1 MKQGIVLKLF
11 LFTTGLCLFILAV
24 IFTLQT
30 VFFKQYYV
38 HQKVKDVSAA
48 LQVYEQDYLNQ
59 TTDTQETAKLE
70 QDFYQK
76 HNIWVTTV
84 DTQGNLKY
92 TDDFF
97 MEVKLRHSDETM
109 FSNKTMTIPLYS
121 VIDVEDF
128 SSDNPFLT
136 PWIKEGEEIAM
147 EGLIMNGQ
155 PVIQRMGRGNSN
167 LRDESRLENS
177 QMVRKEY
184 EVVTRFE
191 SPNQYFEKYPTFLVE
206 GTIMKVQLPEGAGV
220 SLYTNHLLLDRIKA
234 FQADLLYG
242 DWKDSKNPNQIVDY
256 KENDVNY
263 KIFVNRIQDRDG
275 NPAYLFAMASLQ
287 PVNEAAGMIKE
298 YYVYIIIATLLLV
311 VLASFYYS
319 RQITRPLLR
328 INRTTRQ
335 MADLDFSEK
344 IPITTK
350 DEIGDLSRNINELSE
365 RLHSHILR
373 LEQDI
378 EKEKQLENTRKEFI
392 SGVSHELKTPLSV
405 IQSCLA
411 IMKDGVASHKRDYY
425 FKAMEDEVKRMDLLI
440 VDMLE
445 LAKYESGT
453 YTMDMDSFYI
463 DTVIERVCTKLAAD
477 IDSKQLHLD
486 MSLKPVEVLAN
497 ERRMEQVVVNFLSNA
512 IRYTPEQESILVSI
526 LEDGD
531 TVKVCIENKGAH
543 IHGEQLEKIW
553 ERFYR
558 GEPSRKR
565 STGGTGLGLSISKK
579 ILEMHGVPYGVTN
592 TPNGVLFYFHLNK
605 KRRTRGII
613 P

>member
-11 LFTTGLCLFILAV
+11 LLTTGLCLFILAV

-30 VFFKQYYV
+30 VFFKQFYV
-38 HQKVKDVSAA
+38 HQKVKDVNAA
-48 LQVYEQDYLNQ
+48 LQTYEQNYLNNAA
-59 TTDTQETAKLE
+59 DTQGMAKLE

-76 HNIWVTTV
+76 YNTWITTV
-84 DTQGNLKY
+84 DTRGNLKY
-92 TDDFF
+92 TDDFS
-97 MEVKLRHSDETM
+97 MEIKLAPSDEIM
-109 FSNKTMTIPLYS
+109 FSNQTMTLPLYS
-121 VIDVEDF
+121 VINVEDF
-128 SSDNPFLT
+128 GSDNPFLT
-136 PWIKEGEEIAM
+136 PWIQEGQEIAM

-155 PVIQRMGRGNSN
+155 PVIQRMGNPN
-167 LRDESRLENS
+167 LRDESHLENRH
-177 QMVRKEY
+177 MVKKEY
-184 EVVTRFE
+184 EIVTRYE
-191 SPNQYFEKYPTFLVE
+191 NPIQYHEKYPTFLIK
-206 GTIMKVQLPEGAGV
+206 GTITKVRIPEGAGV
-220 SLYTNHLLLDRIKA
+220 PRYTNHLMLDRVLA

-242 DWKDSKNPNQIVDY
+242 DLEDSKNANRIIDY
-256 KENDVNY
+256 EENHVNY
-263 KIFVNRIQDRDG
+263 KIFVDRIQDRDG
-275 NPAYLFAMASLQ
+275 NPAYLFAMTSLQ
-287 PVNEAAGMIKE
+287 PVNEAAGMIKN
-298 YYVYIIIATLLLV
+298 YYVYIIVATLLLV

-350 DEIGDLSRNINELSE
+350 DEIGDLSRNINVLSE

-425 FKAMEDEVKRMDLLI
+425 FQAMEDEVKRMDLLI

-453 YTMDMDSFYI
+453 YTMAMDFFYI
-463 DTVIERVCTKLAAD
+463 DAVIDRVCEKLATD
-477 IDSKQLHLD
+477 IEVKQLHLNTW
-486 MSLKPVEVLAN
+486 LKPIEVMAN
-497 ERRMEQVVVNFLSNA
+497 ERRIEQVVVNFLSNA
-512 IRYTPEQESILVSI
+512 IRYTPERESILI
-526 LEDGD
+526 RLLEDRD
-531 TVKVCIENKGAH
+531 TVKICIENKGTR
-543 IHGEQLEKIW
+543 IPDEQLEKIW

-558 GEPSRKR
+558 GEPSRQR
-565 STGGTGLGLSISKK
+565 LAGGTGLGLAISKK
-579 ILEMHGVPYGVTN
+579 ILEMHGVPYGAIN
-592 TPNGVLFYFHLNK
+592 TSDGVIFYFQLNK
-605 KRRTRGII
+605 KA
-613 P
+613 

>member
-24 IFTLQT
+24 IFIGQT
-30 VFFKQYYV
+30 VFFKQFYV
-38 HQKVKDVSAA
+38 HQKVKDVNAA
-48 LQVYEQDYLNQ
+48 LQAYEQEYLNYAV
-59 TTDTQETAKLE
+59 DTQGTAKLE

-76 HNIWVTTV
+76 HNTWITTV

-92 TDDFF
+92 TDDFS
-97 MEVKLRHSDETM
+97 MEIRLEPSDESM
-109 FSNKTMTIPLYS
+109 FSNKTLKVPLYS
-121 VIDVEDF
+121 FINVEDF
-128 SSDNPFLT
+128 SSDNPFIT

-155 PVIQRMGRGNSN
+155 PVIQRMAMHAHN
-167 LRDESRLENS
+167 LREENQLENR
-177 QMVRKEY
+177 QMVNKEG
-184 EVVTRFE
+184 EVLNRT
-191 SPNQYFEKYPTFLVE
+191 NAIQYREKYPTFLVK
-206 GTIMKVQLPEGAGV
+206 GTITKVRIPEGAGV
-220 SLYTNHLLLDRIKA
+220 SRYTNHLLLERIKA
-234 FQADLLYG
+234 FQADLLYD
-242 DWKDSKNPNQIVDY
+242 DWQESKNANQIVDY
-256 KENDVNY
+256 GENHVDY

-275 NPAYLFAMASLQ
+275 NPAYLFAMTSLQ

-298 YYVYIIIATLLLV
+298 YYVYIIIATMLLV

-425 FKAMEDEVKRMDLLI
+425 FQAMEDEVKRMDLLI

-453 YTMDMDSFYI
+453 YTMEMDSFYI
-463 DTVIERVCTKLAAD
+463 DAVIERVCAKLAPD
-477 IDSKQLHLD
+477 IEAKQLHLD
-486 MSLKPVEVLAN
+486 TSLKPVKVLAN
-497 ERRMEQVVVNFLSNA
+497 ERRIEQVIVNFLSNA

-526 LEDGD
+526 LEDRD
-531 TVKVCIENKGAH
+531 TVKICIENKGTR
-543 IHGEQLEKIW
+543 IPDEQLEKIW
-553 ERFYR
+553 DRFYR
-558 GEPSRKR
+558 GEPSRQR
-565 STGGTGLGLSISKK
+565 SAGGTGLGLAISKK
-579 ILEMHGVPYGVTN
+579 ILEMHGVPYGAIN
-592 TPNGVLFYFHLNK
+592 TPDGVMFYFHLNK
-605 KRRTRGII
+605 QA
-613 P
+613 

>member
-1 MKQGIVLKLF
+1 MKRGIVLKLF

-30 VFFKQYYV
+30 VFFKQFYV
-38 HQKVKDVSAA
+38 HQKVKDVNAA
-48 LQVYEQDYLNQ
+48 LQAYEQDYLNYAV
-59 TTDTQETAKLE
+59 DTQGTAKME

-76 HNIWVTTV
+76 NNTWIATL
-84 DTQGNLKY
+84 DARGNLKY
-92 TDDFF
+92 TEDYI
-97 MEVKLRHSDETM
+97 MEIKLEHSDDAM
-109 FSNKTMTIPLYS
+109 FSNKTLNVPLYS
-121 VIDVEDF
+121 FINVEDF
-128 SSDNPFLT
+128 SSNNPFLT
-136 PWIKEGEEIAM
+136 PWIKEGEPIAI
-147 EGLIMNGQ
+147 EGLIMNNQ
-155 PVIQRMGRGNSN
+155 PVIQRMAMHAYN
-167 LRDESRLENS
+167 LREENQLENR
-177 QMVRKEY
+177 QMVNKEG
-184 EVVTRFE
+184 EVLNRTNVI
-191 SPNQYFEKYPTFLVE
+191 QYREKYPGFLVK
-206 GTIMKVQLPEGAGV
+206 GTIAKVRIPKGAEV
-220 SLYTNHLLLDRIKA
+220 SRYTNHLFLDRIKA

-242 DWKDSKNPNQIVDY
+242 DYDPAVNSNRTMDVEEYRVD
-256 KENDVNY
+256 Y

-275 NPAYLFAMASLQ
+275 NPAYLFAMTSLQ

-335 MADLDFSEK
+335 MAELDFSEK

-463 DTVIERVCTKLAAD
+463 DAVIERVCSKLATD
-477 IDSKQLHLD
+477 IEAKQLHLD

-497 ERRMEQVVVNFLSNA
+497 ERRIEQVVVNFLSNA

-526 LEDGD
+526 IEDGD
-531 TVKVCIENKGAH
+531 TVKVCIENKGAR
-543 IHGEQLEKIW
+543 IQDEQLEKIW
-553 ERFYR
+553 DRFYR

-592 TPNGVLFYFHLNK
+592 TPYGVLFYFHLNK
-605 KRRTRGII
+605 KA
-613 P
+613 

>member
-11 LFTTGLCLFILAV
+11 LLTTGLCLFILAV
-24 IFTLQT
+24 IFIGQT
-30 VFFKQYYV
+30 VFFKQFYV

-48 LQVYEQDYLNQ
+48 LQAYEQSDLNRAANA
-59 TTDTQETAKLE
+59 QEMVKIE

-76 HNIWVTTV
+76 NNTWITTL
-84 DTQGNLKY
+84 DARGNLKY
-92 TDDFF
+92 TEDYI
-97 MEVKLRHSDETM
+97 MEIKLEHSDDAM
-109 FSNKTMTIPLYS
+109 FSNKTLNVPLYS
-121 VIDVEDF
+121 FINVEDF
-128 SSDNPFLT
+128 SSNNPFLT

-155 PVIQRMGRGNSN
+155 PVIQRMAMHAYN
-167 LRDESRLENS
+167 LREENQLENR
-177 QMVRKEY
+177 QMVNKEG
-184 EVVTRFE
+184 EVVNRT
-191 SPNQYFEKYPTFLVE
+191 NVTQYREKYPTFLVK
-206 GTIMKVQLPEGAGV
+206 GTITKVRIPEGAGV
-220 SLYTNHLLLDRIKA
+220 SRYTNHLLLERIKA
-234 FQADLLYG
+234 FQAELLYG
-242 DWKDSKNPNQIVDY
+242 DWQESKNANQIVDY
-256 KENDVNY
+256 EENHVDY
-263 KIFVNRIQDRDG
+263 KIFVDRMQDRDG
-275 NPAYLFAMASLQ
+275 NPAYLFAMTSLQ

-298 YYVYIIIATLLLV
+298 YYVYIVIATLFLV

-411 IMKDGVASHKRDYY
+411 IMKDGVAIHKRDYY

-453 YTMDMDSFYI
+453 YTMDMDYFYI
-463 DTVIERVCTKLAAD
+463 DAVIERVCAKLAAD
-477 IDSKQLHLD
+477 IEAKQLHLD
-486 MSLKPVEVLAN
+486 LSLKPIEVLAN
-497 ERRMEQVVVNFLSNA
+497 ERRIEQVVVNFLGNA
-512 IRYTPEQESILVSI
+512 IRYTPEQESIHVSI

-531 TVKVCIENKGAH
+531 TAKICIENKGAH
-543 IHGEQLEKIW
+543 IQDEQFEKIW
-553 ERFYR
+553 DRFYR

-565 STGGTGLGLSISKK
+565 STGGTGLGLAISKK
-579 ILEMHGVPYGVTN
+579 ILEMHGVPHGVTN
-592 TPNGVLFYFHLNK
+592 TPDGVLFYFHLNK
-605 KRRTRGII
+605 KA
-613 P
+613 

>member
-24 IFTLQT
+24 IFIGQT
-30 VFFKQYYV
+30 VFFKQFYV
-38 HQKVKDVSAA
+38 HQKVKDVNTA
-48 LQVYEQDYLNQ
+48 LQAYEQDYLNHAA
-59 TTDTQETAKLE
+59 DTQDMAKLE

-76 HNIWVTTV
+76 HNTWVTTL
-84 DTQGNLKY
+84 DNQGNLKY

-97 MEVKLRHSDETM
+97 MEIKLEHSDDAM
-109 FSNKTMTIPLYS
+109 FSIKTMNVPLYS
-121 VIDVEDF
+121 FINVEDF

-136 PWIKEGEEIAM
+136 PWIKEGEPIAI
-147 EGLIMNGQ
+147 EGLIMNHQ
-155 PVIQRMGRGNSN
+155 PVIQRMGMHESN
-167 LRDESRLENS
+167 LRDESQLENR
-177 QMVRKEY
+177 QMVNKEG
-184 EVVTRFE
+184 EVVNR
-191 SPNQYFEKYPTFLVE
+191 SDVIQYREKYPTFLVK
-206 GTIMKVQLPEGAGV
+206 GTITKVRIPEGAGV
-220 SLYTNHLLLDRIKA
+220 SRYTNHLFLDRIKA
-234 FQADLLYG
+234 FQADLLYD
-242 DWKDSKNPNQIVDY
+242 DWQDSKNANPIVDY
-256 KENDVNY
+256 EENHVNY
-263 KIFVNRIQDRDG
+263 KIFVDRIEDQDG
-275 NPAYLFAMASLQ
+275 NPAYLFAMTSLQ

-298 YYVYIIIATLLLV
+298 YYVYIILATLLLV

-344 IPITTK
+344 ITITTK
-350 DEIGDLSRNINELSE
+350 DEIGDLSHNINELSE

-378 EKEKQLENTRKEFI
+378 EKEKQLEHTRKEFI

-411 IMKDGVASHKRDYY
+411 ILKDGVASHKRDYY

-463 DTVIERVCTKLAAD
+463 DAVIERVCAKLAPEIEA
-477 IDSKQLHLD
+477 KQLHLD
-486 MSLKPVEVLAN
+486 TSLKPVEVLAN
-497 ERRMEQVVVNFLSNA
+497 ERRIEQVVVNFLSNA

-526 LEDGD
+526 LEDRD
-531 TVKVCIENKGAH
+531 TVKICIENKGTR
-543 IHGEQLEKIW
+543 IPDEQLEKIW
-553 ERFYR
+553 DRFYR
-558 GEPSRKR
+558 GEPSRHR
-565 STGGTGLGLSISKK
+565 SAGGTGLGLAISKK
-579 ILEMHGVPYGVTN
+579 ILEMHGVPYGAIN
-592 TPNGVLFYFHLNK
+592 TPEGVMFYFHLNK
-605 KRRTRGII
+605 KA
-613 P
+613 

>member
-48 LQVYEQDYLNQ
+48 LQAYEQDYLNQ
-59 TTDTQETAKLE
+59 TADTQETAKLE
-70 QDFYQK
+70 QDFYQR

-184 EVVTRFE
+184 EVVTRFA

-220 SLYTNHLLLDRIKA
+220 SRYTNHLLLDRIKA
-234 FQADLLYG
+234 FQSDLLYG
-242 DWKDSKNPNQIVDY
+242 DWKDSKNRNQIVDY

-263 KIFVNRIQDRDG
+263 KIIVNRIQDRDG

-477 IDSKQLHLD
+477 IETKQLHLD

-531 TVKVCIENKGAH
+531 TVKVCIENKGVH
-543 IHGEQLEKIW
+543 IQSEQLEKIW
-553 ERFYR
+553 DRFYR

-565 STGGTGLGLSISKK
+565 STGGTGLGLSISQK
-579 ILEMHGVPYGVTN
+579 ILEMHGVRYGVTN
-592 TPNGVLFYFHLNK
+592 TPDGVLFYFHLNK
-605 KRRTRGII
+605 KA
-613 P
+613 

>member
-11 LFTTGLCLFILAV
+11 LLTTGLCLFILAV

-30 VFFKQYYV
+30 VFFKQFYV
-38 HQKVKDVSAA
+38 HQKVKDVNAA
-48 LQVYEQDYLNQ
+48 LQTYEQNYLNNAA
-59 TTDTQETAKLE
+59 DTQGMAKLE

-76 HNIWVTTV
+76 YNTWITTV
-84 DTQGNLKY
+84 DTRGNLKY
-92 TDDFF
+92 TDDFS
-97 MEVKLRHSDETM
+97 MEIKLAPSDEIM
-109 FSNKTMTIPLYS
+109 FSNQTMTLPLYS
-121 VIDVEDF
+121 VINVEDF
-128 SSDNPFLT
+128 GSDNPFLT
-136 PWIKEGEEIAM
+136 PWIQEGQEIAM

-155 PVIQRMGRGNSN
+155 PVIQRMGNPN
-167 LRDESRLENS
+167 LRDESHLENRH
-177 QMVRKEY
+177 MVKKEY
-184 EVVTRFE
+184 EIVTRYE
-191 SPNQYFEKYPTFLVE
+191 NPIQYHEKYPTFLIK
-206 GTIMKVQLPEGAGV
+206 GTITKVRIPEGAGV
-220 SLYTNHLLLDRIKA
+220 SRYTNHLMLDRVLA

-242 DWKDSKNPNQIVDY
+242 DLEDSKNANRIIDY
-256 KENDVNY
+256 EENHVNY

-275 NPAYLFAMASLQ
+275 NPAYLFAMTSLQ
-287 PVNEAAGMIKE
+287 PVNEAAGMIKN
-298 YYVYIIIATLLLV
+298 YYVYIIVATLLLV

-350 DEIGDLSRNINELSE
+350 DEIGDLSRNINVLSE

-425 FKAMEDEVKRMDLLI
+425 FQAMEDEVKRMDLLI

-453 YTMDMDSFYI
+453 YTMAMDFFYI
-463 DTVIERVCTKLAAD
+463 DAVIDRVCEKLATD
-477 IDSKQLHLD
+477 IEVKQLHLNTW
-486 MSLKPVEVLAN
+486 LKPIEVMAN
-497 ERRMEQVVVNFLSNA
+497 ERRIEQVVVNFLSNA
-512 IRYTPEQESILVSI
+512 IRYTPERESILI
-526 LEDGD
+526 RLLEDRD
-531 TVKVCIENKGAH
+531 TVKICIENKGTR
-543 IHGEQLEKIW
+543 IPDEQLEKIW

-558 GEPSRKR
+558 GEPSRQR
-565 STGGTGLGLSISKK
+565 LAGGTGLGLAISKK
-579 ILEMHGVPYGVTN
+579 ILEMHGVPYGAIN
-592 TPNGVLFYFHLNK
+592 TSDGVIFYFQLNK
-605 KRRTRGII
+605 KA
-613 P
+613 

>member
-1 MKQGIVLKLF
+1 MKKGIVLKLF
-11 LFTTGLCLFILAV
+11 LLTTGLCLFILAV
-24 IFTLQT
+24 IFIGQT

-38 HQKVKDVSAA
+38 HQKVKSVNKA
-48 LQVYEQDYLNQ
+48 LQAYEQSDLNRAANA
-59 TTDTQETAKLE
+59 QEMVKLE

-76 HNIWVTTV
+76 NNTWIATL
-84 DTQGNLKY
+84 DARGNLKY
-92 TDDFF
+92 TEDYI
-97 MEVKLRHSDETM
+97 MEIKLEHSDDAM
-109 FSNKTMTIPLYS
+109 FSNKTLNVPLYS
-121 VIDVEDF
+121 FINVEDF
-128 SSDNPFLT
+128 SSNNPFLT
-136 PWIKEGEEIAM
+136 PWIKEGEPIAI
-147 EGLIMNGQ
+147 EGLIMNNK
-155 PVIQRMGRGNSN
+155 PVIQRMARHAYN
-167 LRDESRLENS
+167 LREENQLENR
-177 QMVRKEY
+177 QMVNKEG
-184 EVVTRFE
+184 EVLNRTNVI
-191 SPNQYFEKYPTFLVE
+191 QYREKYPGFLVK
-206 GTIMKVQLPEGAGV
+206 GTIAKVRIPKGAEV
-220 SLYTNHLLLDRIKA
+220 SRYTNHLFLDRIKA

-242 DWKDSKNPNQIVDY
+242 DYDPAVNSNRTMDVEEYRVD
-256 KENDVNY
+256 Y
-263 KIFVNRIQDRDG
+263 KIFVDRIQDGDG
-275 NPAYLFAMASLQ
+275 NPAYLFAMTSLQ
-287 PVNEAAGMIKE
+287 PVNEAAGMIQN
-298 YYVYIIIATLLLV
+298 YYAYIIIATLLLV
-311 VLASFYYS
+311 MLASFYYS
-319 RQITRPLLR
+319 RQIARPLLR

-344 IPITTK
+344 IPITSK

-365 RLHSHILR
+365 RLHSHILQ

-411 IMKDGVASHKRDYY
+411 VMKDGVASHKRDYY

-463 DTVIERVCTKLAAD
+463 DAVIERVCAKLAAD
-477 IDSKQLHLD
+477 IEAKQLHLD

-497 ERRMEQVVVNFLSNA
+497 ERRIEQVVVNFLSNA

-543 IHGEQLEKIW
+543 IQGEQLEKIW
-553 ERFYR
+553 DRFYR

-565 STGGTGLGLSISKK
+565 STGGTGLGLAISKK

-605 KRRTRGII
+605 KA
-613 P
+613 

>member
-11 LFTTGLCLFILAV
+11 LLTTGLCLFILAV
-24 IFTLQT
+24 IFIGQT
-30 VFFKQYYV
+30 VFFKQFYV
-38 HQKVKDVSAA
+38 HQKVKDVNAA
-48 LQVYEQDYLNQ
+48 LQAYEHSDLNRAANA
-59 TTDTQETAKLE
+59 QEMVKIE

-76 HNIWVTTV
+76 NNTWIATL
-84 DTQGNLKY
+84 DARGNLKY
-92 TDDFF
+92 TEDYI
-97 MEVKLRHSDETM
+97 MEIKLEHSDDAM
-109 FSNKTMTIPLYS
+109 FSNKTLIVPLYS
-121 VIDVEDF
+121 FINVEDF
-128 SSDNPFLT
+128 SSNNPFLT

-155 PVIQRMGRGNSN
+155 PVIQRMAMHAYN
-167 LRDESRLENS
+167 LREENQLENR
-177 QMVRKEY
+177 QMVNKEG
-184 EVVTRFE
+184 EVLNRTNVI
-191 SPNQYFEKYPTFLVE
+191 QYREKYPTFLVK
-206 GTIMKVQLPEGAGV
+206 GTITKVRIPEGAGV
-220 SLYTNHLLLDRIKA
+220 SRYTNHLLLERIKA

-242 DWKDSKNPNQIVDY
+242 DWQESKNANQIVDY
-256 KENDVNY
+256 EENHVDY
-263 KIFVNRIQDRDG
+263 KIFVDRIQDRDG
-275 NPAYLFAMASLQ
+275 NPAYLFAMTSLQ

-463 DTVIERVCTKLAAD
+463 DAVIERVCAKLAAD
-477 IDSKQLHLD
+477 IEAKQLHFD
-486 MSLKPVEVLAN
+486 MSLKPVEVFAN
-497 ERRMEQVVVNFLSNA
+497 ERRIEQVVVNFLGNA
-512 IRYTPEQESILVSI
+512 IRYTPEQESILVSM
-526 LEDGD
+526 LQDGD
-531 TVKVCIENKGAH
+531 TVKVCIENKGAS
-543 IHGEQLEKIW
+543 IPGEQLEKIW
-553 ERFYR
+553 DRFYR

-565 STGGTGLGLSISKK
+565 STGGTGLGLAISKK
-579 ILEMHGVPYGVTN
+579 ILDMHGVPYGVTN

-605 KRRTRGII
+605 KA
-613 P
+613 

>member
-1 MKQGIVLKLF
+1 
-11 LFTTGLCLFILAV
+11 
-24 IFTLQT
+24 
-30 VFFKQYYV
+30 
-38 HQKVKDVSAA
+38 
-48 LQVYEQDYLNQ
+48 
-59 TTDTQETAKLE
+59 
-70 QDFYQK
+70 
-76 HNIWVTTV
+76 
-84 DTQGNLKY
+84 
-92 TDDFF
+92 
-97 MEVKLRHSDETM
+97 
-109 FSNKTMTIPLYS
+109 
-121 VIDVEDF
+121 
-128 SSDNPFLT
+128 
-136 PWIKEGEEIAM
+136 
-147 EGLIMNGQ
+147 
-155 PVIQRMGRGNSN
+155 MGRGGSS
-167 LRDESRLENS
+167 LRDESRLENR
-177 QMVRKEY
+177 QMVRKEG
-184 EVVTRFE
+184 EVVNRYANAF
-191 SPNQYFEKYPTFLVE
+191 QYREKYPTFLVK
-206 GTIMKVQLPEGAGV
+206 GTITKVRTPEGAGV
-220 SLYTNHLLLDRIKA
+220 SRYTNHLLLERIKA

-242 DWKDSKNPNQIVDY
+242 DWQDSKNANQIVDY
-256 KENDVNY
+256 EENDVNY

-275 NPAYLFAMASLQ
+275 NPAYLFAMTSLQ

-425 FKAMEDEVKRMDLLI
+425 FQAMEDEVKRMDLLI

-463 DTVIERVCTKLAAD
+463 DAVIERVCAKLATD
-477 IDSKQLHLD
+477 IEAKQLHLD
-486 MSLKPVEVLAN
+486 ISLKPVEVLAN
-497 ERRMEQVVVNFLSNA
+497 ERRIEQVVVNFLGNA
-512 IRYTPEQESILVSI
+512 IRYTPEQETIVVSI
-526 LEDGD
+526 LEDQD
-531 TVKVCIENKGAH
+531 TVKICIENKGTR
-543 IHGEQLEKIW
+543 IPDEQLEKIW
-553 ERFYR
+553 DRFYR
-558 GEPSRKR
+558 GEPSRQR
-565 STGGTGLGLSISKK
+565 SAGGTGLGLAISKK
-579 ILEMHGVPYGVTN
+579 ILEMHGVPYGVIN
-592 TPNGVLFYFHLNK
+592 TPDGVMFYFHLNK
-605 KRRTRGII
+605 QA
-613 P
+613 

>member
-24 IFTLQT
+24 IFIGQT
-30 VFFKQYYV
+30 VFFKQFYV
-38 HQKVKDVSAA
+38 HQKVKDVNVA
-48 LQVYEQDYLNQ
+48 LQAYEQDYLNLSADTHE
-59 TTDTQETAKLE
+59 TTKLE

-76 HNIWVTTV
+76 HNTWITTV

-92 TDDFF
+92 ADDFS
-97 MEVKLRHSDETM
+97 MEIQLEPSDESM
-109 FSNKTMTIPLYS
+109 FSNKTMTVPLYS
-121 VIDVEDF
+121 FIDIEEF
-128 SSDNPFLT
+128 SNDNPFLI
-136 PWIKEGEEIAM
+136 PWIEEGGEIAM
-147 EGLIMNGQ
+147 EGLIMNNR
-155 PVIQRMGRGNSN
+155 PVIQRMGKRKFN
-167 LRDESRLENS
+167 LRDESHLENR
-177 QMVRKEY
+177 QMVNKEY
-184 EVVTRFE
+184 AIVNRYENPT
-191 SPNQYFEKYPTFLVE
+191 QYRENYPTFLVK
-206 GTIMKVQLPEGAGV
+206 GTITKVRIPEGAGV
-220 SLYTNHLLLDRIKA
+220 SRYTNHLLLERIKV

-242 DWKDSKNPNQIVDY
+242 DWQDSKNANQILDY
-256 KENDVNY
+256 EENHVNY
-263 KIFVNRIQDRDG
+263 KIFVDRIQDRDG
-275 NPAYLFAMASLQ
+275 NPAYLFAMTSLQ
-287 PVNEAAGMIKE
+287 PVNEAAGMIKD

-392 SGVSHELKTPLSV
+392 AGVSHELKTPLSV

-463 DTVIERVCTKLAAD
+463 DAVIERVCAKLATDLEA
-477 IDSKQLHLD
+477 KQLHLD

-497 ERRMEQVVVNFLSNA
+497 ERRIEQVVVNFLSNA

-526 LEDGD
+526 IEDGE

-543 IHGEQLEKIW
+543 IQGEQLEKIW
-553 ERFYR
+553 DRFYR

-565 STGGTGLGLSISKK
+565 STGGTGLGLAISKK

-605 KRRTRGII
+605 KA
-613 P
+613 

>member
-11 LFTTGLCLFILAV
+11 LFTTGLCLFILAI

-48 LQVYEQDYLNQ
+48 LQAYEQDYLNQ

-97 MEVKLRHSDETM
+97 MEVKLRHSEETM

-184 EVVTRFE
+184 EVVTRFA

-220 SLYTNHLLLDRIKA
+220 SRYTNHLLLDRIKA
-234 FQADLLYG
+234 FQSDLLYG

-263 KIFVNRIQDRDG
+263 KIIVNRIQDRDG

-453 YTMDMDSFYI
+453 YTMDIDSFYI

-477 IDSKQLHLD
+477 IETKQLHLD

-543 IHGEQLEKIW
+543 IQSEQLEKIW
-553 ERFYR
+553 DRFYR

-565 STGGTGLGLSISKK
+565 STGGTGLGLSISQK
-579 ILEMHGVPYGVTN
+579 ILEMHGVSYGVTN

-605 KRRTRGII
+605 KA
-613 P
+613 

>member
-11 LFTTGLCLFILAV
+11 LLTTGLCLFILAV
-24 IFTLQT
+24 IFIGQT
-30 VFFKQYYV
+30 VFFKQFYV
-38 HQKVKDVSAA
+38 HQKVKDVNAA
-48 LQVYEQDYLNQ
+48 LQAYEHSDLNRAANA
-59 TTDTQETAKLE
+59 QEMVKIE

-76 HNIWVTTV
+76 NNTWIATL
-84 DTQGNLKY
+84 DARGNLKY
-92 TDDFF
+92 TEDYI
-97 MEVKLRHSDETM
+97 MEIKLEHSDDAM
-109 FSNKTMTIPLYS
+109 FSNKTLIVPLYS
-121 VIDVEDF
+121 FINVEDF
-128 SSDNPFLT
+128 SSNNPFLT

-155 PVIQRMGRGNSN
+155 PVIQRMAMHAYN
-167 LRDESRLENS
+167 LREENQLENR
-177 QMVRKEY
+177 QMVNKEG
-184 EVVTRFE
+184 EVVDRT
-191 SPNQYFEKYPTFLVE
+191 NVIQYREKYPTFLVK
-206 GTIMKVQLPEGAGV
+206 GTITKVRIPEGAGV
-220 SLYTNHLLLDRIKA
+220 SRYSNHLLLERIKA

-242 DWKDSKNPNQIVDY
+242 DWQESNNANQIVDY
-256 KENDVNY
+256 EENHVDY
-263 KIFVNRIQDRDG
+263 KIFVDRIQDRDG
-275 NPAYLFAMASLQ
+275 NPAYLFAMTSLQ

-425 FKAMEDEVKRMDLLI
+425 FKAMEDEVKRIDLLI

-463 DTVIERVCTKLAAD
+463 DDVIERVCAKLAAD
-477 IDSKQLHLD
+477 IEAKQLHFD
-486 MSLKPVEVLAN
+486 MSLKPVEVFAN
-497 ERRMEQVVVNFLSNA
+497 ERRIEQVVVNFLGNA
-512 IRYTPEQESILVSI
+512 IRYTPEQESILVSM
-526 LEDGD
+526 LQDGD
-531 TVKVCIENKGAH
+531 TVKVCIENKGAS
-543 IHGEQLEKIW
+543 IPGEQLEKIW
-553 ERFYR
+553 DRFYR

-565 STGGTGLGLSISKK
+565 STGGTGLGLAISKK
-579 ILEMHGVPYGVTN
+579 ILDMHGVSLWCNQYAQWGPI
-592 TPNGVLFYFHLNK
+592 LFSFE
-605 KRRTRGII
+605 
-613 P
+613 

>member
-365 RLHSHILR
+365 RLHSHFLR

-477 IDSKQLHLD
+477 IETKQLHLD

-531 TVKVCIENKGAH
+531 TVKVCIENKGVH
-543 IHGEQLEKIW
+543 IQSEQLEKIW
-553 ERFYR
+553 DRFYR

-565 STGGTGLGLSISKK
+565 STGGTGLGLSISQK
-579 ILEMHGVPYGVTN
+579 ILEMHGVRYGVTN

-605 KRRTRGII
+605 KA
-613 P
+613 

>member
-11 LFTTGLCLFILAV
+11 LFTTGLCLFILAI

-48 LQVYEQDYLNQ
+48 LQAYEQDYLNQ

-84 DTQGNLKY
+84 DTQGNVKY

-177 QMVRKEY
+177 QMIRKEY
-184 EVVTRFE
+184 EVVTRFA

-206 GTIMKVQLPEGAGV
+206 GTIMKIQLPEGAGV
-220 SLYTNHLLLDRIKA
+220 SRYTNHLLLDRIQA

-242 DWKDSKNPNQIVDY
+242 DWKDSRNPNQIVDY

-263 KIFVNRIQDRDG
+263 KIIVNRIQDRDG

-477 IDSKQLHLD
+477 IETKQLHLD

-497 ERRMEQVVVNFLSNA
+497 ERRIEQVVVNFLSNA

-526 LEDGD
+526 LEEGD
-531 TVKVCIENKGAH
+531 TVKVCIENKGVH
-543 IHGEQLEKIW
+543 IQSEQLEKIW
-553 ERFYR
+553 DRFYR

-565 STGGTGLGLSISKK
+565 STGGTGLGLSISQK
-579 ILEMHGVPYGVTN
+579 ILEMHGVRYGVTN
-592 TPNGVLFYFHLNK
+592 TPDGVLFYFHLNK
-605 KRRTRGII
+605 KA
-613 P
+613 

>member
-1 MKQGIVLKLF
+1 MKKGIVLKLF
-11 LFTTGLCLFILAV
+11 LLTTGLCLFILAV
-24 IFTLQT
+24 IFIGQT

-38 HQKVKDVSAA
+38 HQKVKSVNKA
-48 LQVYEQDYLNQ
+48 LQAYEQSDLNRAANA
-59 TTDTQETAKLE
+59 QEMVKLE

-76 HNIWVTTV
+76 NNTWIATL
-84 DTQGNLKY
+84 DARGNLKY
-92 TDDFF
+92 TEDYI
-97 MEVKLRHSDETM
+97 MEIKLEHSDDAM
-109 FSNKTMTIPLYS
+109 FSNKTLNVPLYS
-121 VIDVEDF
+121 FINVEDF
-128 SSDNPFLT
+128 SSNNPFLT
-136 PWIKEGEEIAM
+136 PWIKEGEPIAI
-147 EGLIMNGQ
+147 EGLIMNNK
-155 PVIQRMGRGNSN
+155 PVIQRMARHAYN
-167 LRDESRLENS
+167 LREENQLENR
-177 QMVRKEY
+177 QMVNKEG
-184 EVVTRFE
+184 EVLNRTNVI
-191 SPNQYFEKYPTFLVE
+191 QYREKYPGFLVK
-206 GTIMKVQLPEGAGV
+206 GTIAKVRIPKGAEV
-220 SLYTNHLLLDRIKA
+220 SRYTNHLFLDRIKA

-242 DWKDSKNPNQIVDY
+242 DYDPAVNSNRTMDVEEYRVD
-256 KENDVNY
+256 Y
-263 KIFVNRIQDRDG
+263 KIFVDRIQDGDG
-275 NPAYLFAMASLQ
+275 NPAYLFAMTSLQ
-287 PVNEAAGMIKE
+287 PVNEAAGMIQN
-298 YYVYIIIATLLLV
+298 YYAYIIIATLLLV
-311 VLASFYYS
+311 MLASFYYS
-319 RQITRPLLR
+319 RQIARPLLR

-365 RLHSHILR
+365 RLHSHILQ

-463 DTVIERVCTKLAAD
+463 DAVIERVCAKLATDLEA
-477 IDSKQLHLD
+477 KKLHLD

-497 ERRMEQVVVNFLSNA
+497 ERRIEQVVVNFLSNA

-526 LEDGD
+526 IEDGE

-543 IHGEQLEKIW
+543 IQGEQLEKIW
-553 ERFYR
+553 DRFYR

-579 ILEMHGVPYGVTN
+579 ILEMHGVPYGVAN

-605 KRRTRGII
+605 KA
-613 P
+613 

>member
-24 IFTLQT
+24 IFVGQT
-30 VFFKQYYV
+30 VFFKQFYV
-38 HQKVKDVSAA
+38 HQKVKDVNAA
-48 LQVYEQDYLNQ
+48 LQTYEQDYLNHASN
-59 TTDTQETAKLE
+59 TQEMAKLE
-70 QDFYQK
+70 QDFFQK
-76 HNIWVTTV
+76 HNTWITAL
-84 DTQGNLKY
+84 DTRGNLKY
-92 TDDFF
+92 ADDFF
-97 MEVKLRHSDETM
+97 MEIKLDRSEESALSD
-109 FSNKTMTIPLYS
+109 KTITLPLYS
-121 VIDVEDF
+121 FINVEDF
-128 SSDNPFLT
+128 SSNNAVLT
-136 PWIKEGEEIAM
+136 PWIQEEEWIAM
-147 EGLIMNGQ
+147 EGLIMNNQ
-155 PVIQRMGRGNSN
+155 PVIQRMGRSRSN
-167 LRDESRLENS
+167 LRDESRLENH
-177 QMVRKEY
+177 QMVSKEY
-184 EVVTRFE
+184 EVLNRSNVI
-191 SPNQYFEKYPTFLVE
+191 QYREKYSTFLVE
-206 GTIMKVQLPEGAGV
+206 GTITKVRIPEGAGV
-220 SLYTNHLLLDRIKA
+220 SRYTNHLFLDRIKA

-242 DWKDSKNPNQIVDY
+242 DFKDATNANQIVDY
-256 KENDVNY
+256 EENHANY
-263 KIFVNRIQDRDG
+263 KIFVDRIQDRDG
-275 NPAYLFAMASLQ
+275 NPTYLFAMTSLQ
-287 PVNEAAGMIKE
+287 PVNEAAGMIKD

-453 YTMDMDSFYI
+453 YTMEMDSFYI
-463 DTVIERVCTKLAAD
+463 DAVIERVCAKLAPD
-477 IDSKQLHLD
+477 IEAKQLHLD

-497 ERRMEQVVVNFLSNA
+497 ERRIEQVVVNFLSNA

-526 LEDGD
+526 LEDRD
-531 TVKVCIENKGAH
+531 TVKICIENKGTH
-543 IHGEQLEKIW
+543 IPDEQLEKIW
-553 ERFYR
+553 DRFYR
-558 GEPSRKR
+558 GEPSRQR
-565 STGGTGLGLSISKK
+565 SAGGTGLGLAISKK
-579 ILEMHGVPYGVTN
+579 ILEMHGVPYGAIN
-592 TPNGVLFYFHLNK
+592 TPEGVMFYFHLNK
-605 KRRTRGII
+605 KA
-613 P
+613 